1 MNRKQTDFILNDHD
15 VQDNGINDFRHYFGR
30 VIRNLRYARK
40 LSAEKIE
47 SLYGLNAQNI
57 YGYEQGKCIPKKNN
71 LKILCEALRIDPN
84 VLVAAIRKF
93 HANNIP
99 VEQCVSNILSGTE
112 IQMPSIK
119 KDESDLDD
127 LLIRTLQINLKNLSE
142 PEKIILL
149 RHIVNFTTE
158 KVKKE
163 YFHV

>member
-1 MNRKQTDFILNDHD
+1 MNRKQTDFIKLNNHD
-15 VQDNGINDFRHYFGR
+15 VQDNGINDFRHYFGT
-30 VIRNLRYARK
+30 VIRNLRYTQN

-47 SLYGLNAQNI
+47 SQYGLNAQNI

-84 VLVAAIRKF
+84 VLVAAIRKS

-112 IQMPSIK
+112 KQ

>member
-1 MNRKQTDFILNDHD
+1 MNRKQTDFIKRNNHD
-15 VQDNGINDFRHYFGR
+15 VQDNGINDFRHYFGT
-30 VIRNLRYARK
+30 VIRNLRYAQN

-47 SLYGLNAQNI
+47 SQYGLNAQNI

-84 VLVAAIRKF
+84 VLVAAIRKS

-99 VEQCVSNILSGTE
+99 VKQCVSNILSGTE
-112 IQMPSIK
+112 IQ

-127 LLIRTLQINLKNLSE
+127 LLIKTLQINLKNLSE

>member
-1 MNRKQTDFILNDHD
+1 MNRKQTDFIKLNNHD

-30 VIRNLRYARK
+30 ILRKIRKQKDLTPDVIGHKMGINP
-40 LSAEKIE
+40 
-47 SLYGLNAQNI
+47 QTV
-57 YGYEQGKCIPKKNN
+57 YGYERGLYLPKLDQLRN
-71 LKILCEALRIDPN
+71 LTHILNLTEMFIDQ
-84 VLVAAIRKF
+84 IRECY
-93 HANNIP
+93 ANNIP

-112 IQMPSIK
+112 IQ

>member
-1 MNRKQTDFILNDHD
+1 MNKKQTNFIKLNDHD

-30 VIRNLRYARK
+30 VLRKIRKQKDLTPDSIGHRMGINP
-40 LSAEKIE
+40 
-47 SLYGLNAQNI
+47 QTV
-57 YGYEQGKCIPKKNN
+57 YGYERGLYLPKLDQLRN
-71 LKILCEALRIDPN
+71 LAHILNLNEVFFDQ
-84 VLVAAIRKF
+84 IRKF